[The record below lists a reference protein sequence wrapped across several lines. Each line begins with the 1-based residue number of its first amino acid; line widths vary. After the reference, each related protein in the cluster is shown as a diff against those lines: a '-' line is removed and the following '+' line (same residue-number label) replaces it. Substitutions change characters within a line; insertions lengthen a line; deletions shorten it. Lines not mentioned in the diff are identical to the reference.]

1 MREVRKVFLGRYEYT
16 LYYEEVLGN
25 YWVKCR
31 DMVRTANW
39 LDHGPFLEEEGH
51 EFIVRRVRRDEELR
65 RS

>member
-1 MREVRKVFLGRYEYT
+1 MREVRKVLLGRYEYT
-16 LYYEEVLGN
+16 LFYEEVLEN

-31 DMVRTANW
+31 DMVRTTHW

-51 EFIVRRVRRDEELR
+51 EFIALRVRRDEELR